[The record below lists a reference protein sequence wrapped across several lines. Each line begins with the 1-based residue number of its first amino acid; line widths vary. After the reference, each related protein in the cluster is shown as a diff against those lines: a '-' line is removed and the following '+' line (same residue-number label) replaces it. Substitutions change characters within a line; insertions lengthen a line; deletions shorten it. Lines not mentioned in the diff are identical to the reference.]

1 MALIGALSL
10 SGMMLKN
17 SIIFV
22 DEIRAN
28 EAAGRAPPLRLGH
41 PGRRPRGASP
51 IMLSAGTTIL
61 GVAPL
66 LLVHRTKKERKR
78 LQRRPDPFSIAPR
91 L

>member
-28 EAAGRAPPLRLGH
+28 EAAGRAPP
-41 PGRRPRGASP
+41 
-51 IMLSAGTTIL
+51 
-61 GVAPL
+61 
-66 LLVHRTKKERKR
+66 
-78 LQRRPDPFSIAPR
+78 
-91 L
+91 